1 MLSQHPIPLIHVQH
15 MRVFFSNVH
24 ASKMT
29 ALKREITIIF
39 FQNNFSLQNCFENY
53 LQKFERN
60 FLLIVFNVVLFL
72 FLFIFLF
79 FSFVKMVCF
88 FKEGGVH
95 QFDGI
100 SISLTDIFRP
110 FRMTDIENLFEP
122 CCIE

>member
-1 MLSQHPIPLIHVQH
+1 

-60 FLLIVFNVVLFL
+60 FLLIVFTVVLF
-72 FLFIFLF
+72 FIYFFKFIFF
-79 FSFVKMVCF
+79 FCKDGLIFLKR
-88 FKEGGVH
+88 EGC
-95 QFDGI
+95 
-100 SISLTDIFRP
+100 ISL
-110 FRMTDIENLFEP
+110 MG
-122 CCIE
+122 